1 MSRKTKLAEFTTSRK
16 EWRKILLEAKL
27 TDDSFH
33 FEFCGSYKD
42 KGSKFGKIAQW
53 NRKTGD
59 GAWKNEWTINA
70 KGILKSFPSTG
81 LMMGLRATKD
91 CKKTEADFA
100 RRIMLPVDFVQ
111 WIENHLEIN
120 QVPSIYYNYET
131 QSFQYSTNSKFTW
144 EDEE

>member
-1 MSRKTKLAEFTTSRK
+1 MSRKTKLATFTTTRK
-16 EWRKILLEAKL
+16 QWRKILLEAQL

-33 FEFCGSYKD
+33 LEFSGSYKD
-42 KGSKFGKIAQW
+42 KGSKIAKIAQW
-53 NRKTGD
+53 NRKSGD
-59 GAWKNEWTINA
+59 GAWKNEFVINA

-91 CKKTEADFA
+91 CKKTEEDFA
-100 RRIMLPVDFVQ
+100 GRIFLPVDFVQ

-120 QVPSIYYNYET
+120 QVPSIYYNYESH
-131 QSFQYSTNSKFTW
+131 SFQYSTNSRFTW